1 VDDWNRLMKQYQQGL
16 PGTKP
21 GETWVFL
28 KPVAQKAILVKKQ

>member
-1 VDDWNRLMKQYQQGL
+1 MKQYQEGL

-28 KPVAQKAILVKKQ
+28 KPVAAKQPVLLEK